1 MVGVCGSSLV
11 GIIFLRDSDCHGVEG
26 EWGGGVPEKVL
37 EM

>member
-1 MVGVCGSSLV
+1 MVGVCGNSLV
-11 GIIFLRDSDCHGVEG
+11 GIICLRDSGCHQVEG